1 MIRETVSNS
10 KTILVVEDDEAE
22 RYALVRLL
30 EHRGYSVQSAAS
42 GAEAIDYL
50 RNHVAPCLIL
60 LDMLLPSLNGYEF
73 LSRKRRN
80 NAWRAIPVIIIS
92 CMTDRITADL
102 GAVRMFLKPMD
113 PQQVLGAV
121 AQTCPLA

>member
-1 MIRETVSNS
+1 MSLNSVS

-30 EHRGYSVQSAAS
+30 EHRGYNVRSASS

-50 RNHVAPCLIL
+50 RNHAAPCLIL

-80 NAWRAIPVIIIS
+80 HAWRGIPVIIIS
-92 CMTDRITADL
+92 CMADRITADL
-102 GAVRMFLKPMD
+102 GAVQMFLKPMD

-121 AQTCPLA
+121 AQACPLS

>member
-1 MIRETVSNS
+1 MILNAVP

-30 EHRGYSVQSAAS
+30 EHRGYDVESATN

-50 RNHVAPCLIL
+50 RSHAAPCLIL
-60 LDMLLPSLNGYEF
+60 LDMMLPALNGYEF

-102 GAVRMFLKPMD
+102 GAVQMFLKPMD

-121 AQTCPLA
+121 AQACPLSN

>member
-1 MIRETVSNS
+1 MAQSPGSN
-10 KTILVVEDDEAE
+10 TILVVEDDEAE

-30 EHRGYSVQSAAS
+30 EHRGYSVRSAGT

-50 RNHVAPCLIL
+50 RNHAAPCLIL

-73 LSRKRRN
+73 LTRKRRN
-80 NAWRAIPVIIIS
+80 QSWRSIPVIIIS
-92 CMTDRITADL
+92 CMSDRITADL
-102 GAVRMFLKPMD
+102 GAVQMLCKPMD

-121 AQTCPLA
+121 AQACPLA